1 MKADDLISQSQEAKF
16 LNYPN
21 NDRWTHLKPVIVPLY
36 MDCRDTSGK
45 AMTCS
50 KVAAF
55 MKLNYNFHAAVP
67 IQGLVHRM
75 GHTKAHL
82 PNREMRHRIST
93 WQKTTTW
100 LEHIQRYPQARKF
113 R

>member
-36 MDCRDTSGK
+36 MDCRDKSGK
-45 AMTCS
+45 AMTYS

-55 MKLNYNFHAAVP
+55 MKLNYNFHAA
-67 IQGLVHRM
+67 
-75 GHTKAHL
+75 
-82 PNREMRHRIST
+82 
-93 WQKTTTW
+93 
-100 LEHIQRYPQARKF
+100 
-113 R
+113 